1 MDELVLRKRRLWLS
15 VLGISLLLLGYL
27 AWGLFTIS
35 YQSEVFEWLAFGV
48 ALAVIGGFEWVSC
61 SCAKLVFGDGVRE
74 QWCAVCGIVAV
85 CGILLISRGGSDL
98 WRQQNFC
105 GLLLGVLWCGVCG
118 YNFFLLLDRDFFSE
132 NRIKNFIK
140 KHGGILLLLAV
151 TFLFCFEPDAFQYR
165 WDGLLYYLTCKE
177 LSLKSLSSLAIY
189 GHIAQTFG
197 ALVEIGN
204 IIFKNT
210 GISLLA
216 VNIFLMLLSIVY
228 FYAILEYCLPGRR
241 QWIYVLLTAIY
252 AWSPYLLGMV
262 PYYNLDFACQCLVVP
277 VIYYLMKK
285 KWILFLFFSFL
296 FCFTKEPAILVY
308 GALCTAHVIVDM
320 INDRGISLGRRV
332 KNCFGRKRY
341 YFMVMPGI
349 LWMATYKIL
358 GPWSAG
364 NGGVGFDLVY
374 VINKLK
380 NLYILN
386 FNWVFSGMVLWGIML
401 VLCKKD
407 HELGKKIM
415 PLLFA
420 QAAFTMFSCFFKTV
434 NHPRYNDTNQV
445 TLYLLA
451 VILICTYRK
460 EITCISWSILLSIL
474 LLISSFYTVDPIS
487 LYLYPTYQVGGAVM
501 LTSGGCPLGDSMVY
515 NRQMLGMEKAL
526 EMALRKAIQ
535 DRRLVCF
542 PAVNN
547 NPYYFDGMSAVGSI
561 DECQIE
567 TEYWDAKGKVR
578 VPERRGD
585 TIEFMVCHIP
595 EKIDWEKVDA
605 VIGNQADLIYMDCA
619 GKQCYEEM
627 RKYYSVVEEEEYTY
641 KGWTVYRARI
651 RKE

>member
-1 MDELVLRKRRLWLS
+1 M
-15 VLGISLLLLGYL
+15 
-27 AWGLFTIS
+27 
-35 YQSEVFEWLAFGV
+35 
-48 ALAVIGGFEWVSC
+48 
-61 SCAKLVFGDGVRE
+61 
-74 QWCAVCGIVAV
+74 
-85 CGILLISRGGSDL
+85 
-98 WRQQNFC
+98 
-105 GLLLGVLWCGVCG
+105 
-118 YNFFLLLDRDFFSE
+118 
-132 NRIKNFIK
+132 
-140 KHGGILLLLAV
+140 
-151 TFLFCFEPDAFQYR
+151 
-165 WDGLLYYLTCKE
+165 
-177 LSLKSLSSLAIY
+177 
-189 GHIAQTFG
+189 
-197 ALVEIGN
+197 
-204 IIFKNT
+204 
-210 GISLLA
+210 
-216 VNIFLMLLSIVY
+216 
-228 FYAILEYCLPGRR
+228 
-241 QWIYVLLTAIY
+241 
-252 AWSPYLLGMV
+252 
-262 PYYNLDFACQCLVVP
+262 
-277 VIYYLMKK
+277 
-285 KWILFLFFSFL
+285 
-296 FCFTKEPAILVY
+296 
-308 GALCTAHVIVDM
+308 
-320 INDRGISLGRRV
+320 
-332 KNCFGRKRY
+332 
-341 YFMVMPGI
+341 
-349 LWMATYKIL
+349 
-358 GPWSAG
+358 
-364 NGGVGFDLVY
+364 
-374 VINKLK
+374 
-380 NLYILN
+380 N

-535 DRRLVCF
+535 DRGLVCF